1 MEGMANHQEIDTET
15 LNQTMDNQVQAI
27 ITMMGM
33 ETLTD
38 MVDPAVDMEATE
50 EAATIIMTTVTAGT
64 AEGII
69 LTEEVPTQTVGE
81 AVVIEEV
88 DPIQIIT
95 GIAGVIIQTGE
106 AHQGG

>member
-1 MEGMANHQEIDTET
+1 MVGMANHQEIDTET

-50 EAATIIMTTVTAGT
+50 EAATIMTTVTAGT
-64 AEGII
+64 VEDII

-81 AVVIEEV
+81 VVAIEEV
-88 DPIQIIT
+88 GPI
-95 GIAGVIIQTGE
+95 
-106 AHQGG
+106 

>member
-1 MEGMANHQEIDTET
+1 MVGMANHQEIDTET

-27 ITMMGM
+27 ITLMGM

-69 LTEEVPTQTVGE
+69 LTEEVPTQIVGE